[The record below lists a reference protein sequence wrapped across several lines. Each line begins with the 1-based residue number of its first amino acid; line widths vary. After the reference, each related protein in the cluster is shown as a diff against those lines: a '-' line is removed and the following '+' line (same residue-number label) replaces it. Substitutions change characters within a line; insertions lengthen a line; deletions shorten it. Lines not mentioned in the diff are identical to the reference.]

1 MFENLT
7 EKLQRT
13 FKNLRGQGKLTD
25 EHLDTALAEIREALL
40 EGDVNVG
47 VADELLANIRAKA
60 IGSEVMLQ
68 LSPDQQV
75 VKVVRDEL
83 AAMLGKHAKPIF
95 ASRPPSV
102 WMIVGLQGSG
112 KTTTTGKLAKW
123 LSQHGHRPLV
133 VSTDVYRP
141 AAREQLAQVAKA
153 VGTAIWPGTGTDK
166 PLEIVKGAIK
176 EEKLSASDVVLV
188 DTAGRLHF
196 DDDLMNE
203 LSMLKKELQPSEM
216 LFIADSMIGQDA
228 GRSAGEFHK
237 RLGLTGV
244 ILTKLD
250 GDARGGAA
258 LSIGKVTGAPVK
270 FVGLG
275 EKYEALEA
283 FYPER
288 IVSRVLG
295 MGDLMSLI
303 ERVEQTV
310 DKKVAADLERKLR
323 KEDFTLEDFRDQ
335 LKQIRKMGPLEKIVD
350 MLPKMGPLQNLPKDA
365 KVDEGQ
371 LTRVEAIINS
381 MTNQERRDHNVIDGK
396 RRKRIAK
403 GSGTTVQDVNT
414 VLKQYLQ
421 MRTMMKQYGA
431 MAARAKM
438 KGVHPDGQYKPVEK
452 IGQWIEHLQFPHRQ
466 KCGGAKK
473 HAQQSIRKER
483 SHAHE
488 KLSLEIFC
496 LLVDDVARRISKPE
510 KANVEYL
517 QLEQPAEKQVP
528 RLVNNHARK
537 RQRRNHRPR
546 NEKHPRLLLLPRRL
560 SAADSAV
567 VFGLTNN
574 LPAFE
579 PVAVALR
586 KLVEN
591 LQ

>member
-13 FKNLRGQGKLTD
+13 FKNLRGQGKLTE
-25 EHLDTALAEIREALL
+25 EHLDAALL

-47 VADELLANIRAKA
+47 VADELLTNIRQKA

-75 VKVVRDEL
+75 VKTVRDEL
-83 AAMLGKHAKPIF
+83 TAMLGKHAKPLF

-123 LSQHGHRPLV
+123 LTLHGHRPIV

-153 VGTAIWPGTGTDK
+153 VGAQLWPGTDK
-166 PLEIVKGAIK
+166 PLEIVRGAIK
-176 EEKLSASDVVLV
+176 EAKLSASDVILV
-188 DTAGRLHF
+188 DTAGRLHI
-196 DDDLMNE
+196 DDELMNE
-203 LSMLKKELQPSEM
+203 LSTLKKELQPAEM
-216 LFIADSMIGQDA
+216 LFIADAMIGQDA
-228 GRSAGEFHK
+228 VRSAGEFHK

-258 LSIGKVTGAPVK
+258 LSIRKVSGAPLK

-275 EKYEALEA
+275 EKYDALEG

-295 MGDLMSLI
+295 MGDIMSLI
-303 ERVEQTV
+303 ERAEQTV
-310 DKKVAADLERKLR
+310 DKKAAMELERKLR

-335 LKQIRKMGPLEKIVD
+335 LKRIRKMGPLEKIVD
-350 MLPKMGPLQNLPKDA
+350 MLPKLGPLQNLPKDA

-414 VLKQYLQ
+414 VLKQSLQ

-431 MAARAKM
+431 MAARTKM
-438 KGVHPDGQYKPVEK
+438 KGLG
-452 IGQWIEHLQFPHRQ
+452 
-466 KCGGAKK
+466 
-473 HAQQSIRKER
+473 
-483 SHAHE
+483 
-488 KLSLEIFC
+488 KL
-496 LLVDDVARRISKPE
+496 AG
-510 KANVEYL
+510 
-517 QLEQPAEKQVP
+517 
-528 RLVNNHARK
+528 
-537 RQRRNHRPR
+537 
-546 NEKHPRLLLLPRRL
+546 L
-560 SAADSAV
+560 S
-567 VFGLTNN
+567 
-574 LPAFE
+574 
-579 PVAVALR
+579 
-586 KLVEN
+586 
-591 LQ
+591 